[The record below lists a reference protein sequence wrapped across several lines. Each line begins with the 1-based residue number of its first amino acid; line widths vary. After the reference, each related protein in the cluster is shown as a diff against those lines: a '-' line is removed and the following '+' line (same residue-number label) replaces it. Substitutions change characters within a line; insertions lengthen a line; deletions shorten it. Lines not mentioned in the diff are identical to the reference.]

1 MNRVNREEHQP
12 QKTLPE
18 RSRRSGEELRAACGR
33 TVACILAF
41 GADAEKHVET
51 VLTETIAAKV
61 PAVFVL
67 ADPASEQEVA
77 QVVYSARRKGKNIV
91 VEVMGIDPN
100 AVRDLTR
107 DAADFELYG
116 VPFGLLVTMRELA
129 KSVLPDY
136 RAVLVMDARMHAITA
151 SHVYELHED
160 LQAFPDRDVIASWI
174 QWLRRPPFLI
184 ARPFIEGLDDAP
196 FTMRTPEGDRPV
208 PHIAV
213 RDHVFGEEPLAAPSA
228 APAGLAPFFEECT
241 MTALQA
247 VALAKWTKAHPDE
260 KPVSPNQPQS
270 LMGPVELKPLSNADQ
285 MLLDIAADV
294 LERGDSYAAR
304 DADVAWADAFGQR
317 NKRDFPLLNDRAHAG
332 KLAYLDSAATSQ
344 RLGAAL
350 QAQSDFD
357 LHENANVYRGAYPL
371 SAQATFSLNDA
382 RKRLEDFIGAE
393 RRSTVLC
400 ANTTAACNLVA
411 QAWGE
416 WNVGEGD
423 LVVTTV
429 AEHHSNMLPF
439 ALLAERKGAMVEY
452 LPVDAQGRIDQQA
465 YATALERRPKLV
477 AIAHIGNVLGLEAPV
492 REMADAAHAV
502 GARFLLDCAQSF
514 PHHAVR
520 VDELGVD
527 WVAVSAHKA
536 YGPFGI
542 GALWI
547 GADAFDEMHP
557 LAAGGGVISHAS
569 TESYYLRP
577 KALQYEPGTPPISQA
592 IGWAAAVDYLDA
604 LGMGNVSRHAAAC
617 TRYVVAGLHAL
628 DGVNVMGDH
637 SEPDGQT
644 GLVSFTVRSVA
655 PAELAGFLGKLG
667 VAIRSGG
674 HCALPLHASMG
685 LIGTGRISVAVHT
698 TRDDL
703 DAALVAIEACRC
715 IYES

>member
-1 MNRVNREEHQP
+1 MNREEHQP
-12 QKTLPE
+12 QMKPPE
-18 RSRRSGEELRAACGR
+18 RPRRSGEELRAAYGN
-33 TVACILAF
+33 TIACILAF
-41 GADAEKHVET
+41 GAGAEEHIET

-67 ADPASEQEVA
+67 ADPVAEQAVA
-77 QVVYSARRKGKNIV
+77 QAVYSARRKGKNTV
-91 VEVMGIDPN
+91 VEVMGVDPA

-136 RAVLVMDARMHAITA
+136 SAVLVMDARMHAITA
-151 SHVYELHED
+151 EHLYELHED
-160 LQAFPDRDVIASWI
+160 LQAHPERDVIASWI

-184 ARPFIEGLDDAP
+184 ARPFLEGLDDAP
-196 FTMRTPEGDRPV
+196 FTKRMPDGDRPL
-208 PHIAV
+208 PHIALL
-213 RDHVFGEEPLAAPSA
+213 DHVFGEEQLAAPSP
-228 APAGLAPFFEECT
+228 APAGLAPFFDECT
-241 MTALQA
+241 MSALEA
-247 VALAKWTKAHPDE
+247 VGLAKWAKAHPGE
-260 KPVSPNQPQS
+260 TPVSPNQPLS
-270 LMGPVELKPLSNADQ
+270 LMGPVEVRPLSPADQ

-294 LERGDSYAAR
+294 LERGDAFAAT
-304 DADVAWADAFGQR
+304 DADVACADAFGQR
-317 NKRDFPLLNDRAHAG
+317 NKRDFPLLADRAHAG

-400 ANTTAACNLVA
+400 MNTTAACNLVA

-423 LVVTTV
+423 LIVTTV

-439 ALLAERKGAMVEY
+439 ALLAERKGATVEY
-452 LPVDAQGRIDQQA
+452 LPVDEQGRIDQVA
-465 YATALERRPKLV
+465 YAAALERRPKLV
-477 AIAHIGNVLGLEAPV
+477 AIAHIGNVLGIEAPV
-492 REMADAAHAV
+492 RKMADAAHAA

-527 WVAVSAHKA
+527 WVAISAHKA

-547 GADAFDEMHP
+547 SPEAFEEMHP

-592 IGWAAAVDYLDA
+592 IGWAAAIDYLDA
-604 LGMGNVSRHAAAC
+604 LGMENVSRHAAAC
-617 TRYVVAGLHAL
+617 TRYAVAGLRAL

-637 SEPDGQT
+637 SAPDGQM

-655 PAELAGFLGKLG
+655 PAQLAGFLGKLG

-674 HCALPLHASMG
+674 HCALPLHASTG
-685 LIGTGRISVAVHT
+685 LIGTGRISIAAHT

-703 DAALVAIEACRC
+703 DAALVAIEACRR
-715 IYES
+715 IYEE